1 MAQSV
6 GDLIVN
12 LDVDNTRFTEQM
24 ERVIRHTG
32 SFGKAANDA
41 SAQAQQMADR
51 QASALKSLLNSIDPT
66 TKAFS
71 NLDDQYTALQQHLNA
86 GRIDASQF
94 EYYNHILDESL
105 TKLVDVGDAQE
116 KVAEQARR
124 TAAAESAATKRFL
137 EGIDPTLRAFNRLDE
152 SVAELHQRFES
163 GFIPEAQFKSTL
175 AMLEQQRAKLY
186 EVGDAAELTES
197 AMGGMPAALS
207 RHELA
212 AKRAGISVGQY
223 TQALRFLPMQM
234 TDVVTQLAG
243 GQNPLLILIQQGG
256 QVKDAFGG
264 IRPAMVAM
272 GDSLK
277 GLIGVL
283 NPVNLAIA
291 VAVATLVAIPSSM
304 AFASSSLGDI
314 QKSLIMTGA
323 AAFASAGDMAN
334 ASERIGNATNTS
346 FAATSS
352 LMAELV
358 QKGKYTGKQIEVI
371 TKATLDW
378 GRATGGTKDKVEG
391 FFSQIADD
399 PVQSMKA
406 LNNQFDFLSKAQA
419 EHIATLDKAGQHTQA
434 VTELTNLLADT
445 IDKRSQDIIDNMSPL
460 EKAWEDVK
468 KWASDTAIAVGID
481 FNAMASMVIDVVGAL
496 IDQIRGL
503 LAHGDEI
510 ISNVTAGIAERAA
523 KLPGLGSVFEPMAKS
538 ARESANE
545 QRQIWTDAE
554 KDNAERLKR
563 LAAGMQGYRDTIWKG
578 RQIAQ
583 GAGQKDAVADV
594 VDNAKKPD
602 KKPKAITESAGDRT
616 LESFNEQNI
625 ALQSQL
631 ETLRKHR
638 DINDTISQQRKDLW
652 TIQAKF
658 NVLEDAHNSRLLTAA
673 DKSMLAHEAEI
684 KAMAEKNAIIGDEV
698 VKQERLNRLH
708 DDSVKYI
715 EKAGAKQQAYLDSR
729 GKSSREAQRIQER
742 EDLKRQ
748 FKNASPDD
756 RQAATDAQSQQ
767 FANEDKQRGDWES
780 AAKTSWA
787 NYADA
792 ATDTYAQVQS
802 VANATFDGL
811 SQGLTDMLMTGKAN
825 FADFTKSILGMLAQI
840 LIKQSLVSGVSAV
853 FGAEANA
860 NGGVYN
866 SASLSAYSGSIVSR
880 PTLFAFAKGA
890 GVMGEAGPEAILPLR
905 RGANGKLGVVAGSAG
920 GGIHIESNVYV
931 QADKSSSQATGS
943 NDAVGRAYQQT
954 VDSSI
959 QEGIRKALRPGG
971 IIWSAQ
977 QKR

>member
-207 RHELA
+207 RHEIA

-378 GRATGGTKDKVEG
+378 GRATGETKDKVEG

-434 VTELTNLLADT
+434 VTAKRDLVLTC
-445 IDKRSQDIIDNMSPL
+445 P
-460 EKAWEDVK
+460 
-468 KWASDTAIAVGID
+468 
-481 FNAMASMVIDVVGAL
+481 
-496 IDQIRGL
+496 
-503 LAHGDEI
+503 
-510 ISNVTAGIAERAA
+510 
-523 KLPGLGSVFEPMAKS
+523 
-538 ARESANE
+538 
-545 QRQIWTDAE
+545 
-554 KDNAERLKR
+554 
-563 LAAGMQGYRDTIWKG
+563 
-578 RQIAQ
+578 
-583 GAGQKDAVADV
+583 
-594 VDNAKKPD
+594 
-602 KKPKAITESAGDRT
+602 
-616 LESFNEQNI
+616 
-625 ALQSQL
+625 
-631 ETLRKHR
+631 
-638 DINDTISQQRKDLW
+638 
-652 TIQAKF
+652 
-658 NVLEDAHNSRLLTAA
+658 
-673 DKSMLAHEAEI
+673 
-684 KAMAEKNAIIGDEV
+684 
-698 VKQERLNRLH
+698 
-708 DDSVKYI
+708 
-715 EKAGAKQQAYLDSR
+715 
-729 GKSSREAQRIQER
+729 
-742 EDLKRQ
+742 
-748 FKNASPDD
+748 
-756 RQAATDAQSQQ
+756 
-767 FANEDKQRGDWES
+767 
-780 AAKTSWA
+780 
-787 NYADA
+787 
-792 ATDTYAQVQS
+792 
-802 VANATFDGL
+802 
-811 SQGLTDMLMTGKAN
+811 
-825 FADFTKSILGMLAQI
+825 SILVVSPAQ
-840 LIKQSLVSGVSAV
+840 
-853 FGAEANA
+853 
-860 NGGVYN
+860 
-866 SASLSAYSGSIVSR
+866 AS
-880 PTLFAFAKGA
+880 
-890 GVMGEAGPEAILPLR
+890 
-905 RGANGKLGVVAGSAG
+905 
-920 GGIHIESNVYV
+920 
-931 QADKSSSQATGS
+931 
-943 NDAVGRAYQQT
+943 
-954 VDSSI
+954 
-959 QEGIRKALRPGG
+959 
-971 IIWSAQ
+971 
-977 QKR
+977 